1 MKIKF
6 DASVISPHFLPL
18 LLDDEHFI
26 ILLVGGGGS
35 GKSYFAYQ
43 RAVLRCL
50 MDQRKYLV
58 IRNSA
63 TDLRKS
69 S

>member
-1 MKIKF
+1 MKVNI
-6 DASVISPHFLPL
+6 DANVLSPHFKPYLM
-18 LLDDEHFI
+18 DNEHFI

-35 GKSYFAYQ
+35 GKSYFSYQ
-43 RAVLRCL
+43 RAILRCL
-50 MDQRKYLV
+50 MDVRKYLV

-63 TDLRKS
+63 VDLRRS